1 MKGNKTLYKEII
13 DDNLD
18 TLEIKD
24 NLTEYNGRYV
34 YLKCVPCEVDGYN
47 AYAYIGLDIE
57 RKSSEAKKM
66 FLKAK
71 DNKMTT
77 NQIFDIMQKQGVFV
91 LISSRRIAKTK
102 VLPLYYTR
110 QQVEQVFDV
119 GKNYADMLPVRV
131 HSEDTFRGHLLLTFI
146 ATVIIKQIQ
155 DELSKTAI
163 TPISLF
169 LNLRN
174 HKCKVY
180 GNKIITGEVF
190 KKAND
195 CYKHFKIQCP
205 PVIGG

>member
-1 MKGNKTLYKEII
+1 MWILPFLTQYYTDDTCNECERNVHVQFTPINHIRELFERKISFVTRMKGNKTLYKEII
-13 DDNLD
+13 EDNLD
-18 TLEIKD
+18 TLETKE

-77 NQIFDIMQKQGVFV
+77 
-91 LISSRRIAKTK
+91 
-102 VLPLYYTR
+102 
-110 QQVEQVFDV
+110 
-119 GKNYADMLPVRV
+119 
-131 HSEDTFRGHLLLTFI
+131 
-146 ATVIIKQIQ
+146 
-155 DELSKTAI
+155 
-163 TPISLF
+163 
-169 LNLRN
+169 
-174 HKCKVY
+174 
-180 GNKIITGEVF
+180 GEVF